1 MAKANMQARIL
12 AKIKTKAKTKSGIS
26 PARLVKHR
34 AEKIKGKTKKE
45 IKKTSRTLLK
55 TVVKKHSR
63 VVVTEKKPARK
74 IANEP
79 RKAIAVAKKP
89 TRAVVKKL
97 TRAVTNILV
106 NKGAAVTRSPVKTSA
121 QVVEIAKAVMA
132 AKELKAFAR
141 KVLRFQPFPIMYDVD
156 YCRNM

>member
-34 AEKIKGKTKKE
+34 VEKIKGKTKKE

-79 RKAIAVAKKP
+79 RKAIATNRERTGIGTSLAIHDQGLSTVISPTNRDATGQPLSNSMKK
-89 TRAVVKKL
+89 TLKRL
-97 TRAVTNILV
+97 RIWDS
-106 NKGAAVTRSPVKTSA
+106 RS
-121 QVVEIAKAVMA
+121 Q
-132 AKELKAFAR
+132 
-141 KVLRFQPFPIMYDVD
+141 
-156 YCRNM
+156 N